1 MGADASADTT
11 DPRPCQG
18 VPAVTPRPALVVV
31 CGLPGV
37 GKTTVARTIADRLGA
52 RLVRT
57 DVVRK
62 DLFPDPEYTDAE
74 ERAVYTELLQRGGE
88 ALDEG
93 RPAVLD
99 GTFHDA
105 SYREHASDLAA
116 EYDASIRFV
125 HVVCE
130 EATVEKRIRAR
141 EGDESDATFAIH
153 QRFRALFDPLERRHV
168 TVDNSG
174 DEAATLEQVR
184 QAFAAEV
191 EAE

>member
-52 RLVRT
+52 RIVRT

-62 DLFPDPEYTDAE
+62 DLFPEPDYTDAE
-74 ERAVYTELLQRGGE
+74 ERAVYTELLQRGGAALE
-88 ALDEG
+88 AG
-93 RPAVLD
+93 QPAVLD
-99 GTFHDA
+99 ATFHNA
-105 SYREHASDLAA
+105 RYRDHASELAA
-116 EYDASIRFV
+116 EHDAEITFV
-125 HVVCE
+125 HVICDE
-130 EATVEKRIRAR
+130 ETVEERIRAR

-153 QRFRALFDPLERRHV
+153 QRFREMFDAVERRHV
-168 TVDNSG
+168 QVDNSNG
-174 DEAATLEQVR
+174 KETTLEQVR
-184 QAFAAEV
+184 AAFAREV